1 MNLFLKLISDGA
13 GEKIKQERKA
23 WGMSK
28 RRLAKLT
35 YIDQETI
42 ESIEKGYVCMLDFK
56 LLRNI
61 CKVLQISIF
70 DFFTRPVSKEDIL
83 AMV

>member
-1 MNLFLKLISDGA
+1 MNLFLKLISDSA

-42 ESIEKGYVCMLDFK
+42 ESIEKGYVCMLNFK

>member
-1 MNLFLKLISDGA
+1 
-13 GEKIKQERKA
+13 
-23 WGMSK
+23 
-28 RRLAKLT
+28 
-35 YIDQETI
+35 
-42 ESIEKGYVCMLDFK
+42 MLDFK

>member
-1 MNLFLKLISDGA
+1 MNLFLKLISDSA

-42 ESIEKGYVCMLDFK
+42 ESIEKGYVCMLNFK

-70 DFFTRPVSKEDIL
+70 DFFTRPVSKKDIL

>member
-1 MNLFLKLISDGA
+1 MNLFLKLISDSA

-35 YIDQETI
+35 YIDHETI
-42 ESIEKGYVCMLDFK
+42 EKIEKGYVCMLDFK

>member
-1 MNLFLKLISDGA
+1 MNLFLKLISDSA

-35 YIDQETI
+35 YTDQEII

-70 DFFTRPVSKEDIL
+70 DFFTRPVSKKDIL

>member
-1 MNLFLKLISDGA
+1 MNLFLKLISDSA

-28 RRLAKLT
+28 RRLAKLAYT
-35 YIDQETI
+35 DQETI

>member
-28 RRLAKLT
+28 RRLARLT
-35 YIDQETI
+35 YTDQETI
-42 ESIEKGYVCMLDFK
+42 ESIEKGYVCMLNFK

-61 CKVLQISIF
+61 YKVLQISIF

>member
-1 MNLFLKLISDGA
+1 MNLFLKLISDSA

-35 YIDQETI
+35 YTDQETI
-42 ESIEKGYVCMLDFK
+42 ASIEKGYVCMLNFK

>member
-1 MNLFLKLISDGA
+1 MNLFLKLISDSA

-28 RRLAKLT
+28 RRLAKLAYT
-35 YIDQETI
+35 DQETI

-70 DFFTRPVSKEDIL
+70 DFFTRPVSKKDIL

>member
-1 MNLFLKLISDGA
+1 MNLFLKLISDSA
-13 GEKIKQERKA
+13 GEKIKQERKT

>member
-1 MNLFLKLISDGA
+1 MNLFLKLISDSA

-35 YIDQETI
+35 YTDQETI
-42 ESIEKGYVCMLDFK
+42 EGIEKGYVCMLDFK

-70 DFFTRPVSKEDIL
+70 DFFTRPVSKKDIL